1 MRAAAFSSS
10 PVDLGLGSDVTPTTG
25 REGEAD
31 DEDEDEDEDV
41 RRTRLPSKG
50 KALALRS

>member
-31 DEDEDEDEDV
+31 DEDV
-41 RRTRLPSKG
+41 RRTRLPSEG
-50 KALALRS
+50 KSLALRS